1 MCGLILFPSAV
12 FLFWGGFA
20 LCSQLNALNIWMWL
34 RLRQNLI
41 WSLCRIF
48 MFSDSFHLLNL
59 SSQERK
65 RKRQTNVYG
74 TCKNERKSA
83 ILWSCLHCLIMIHFW
98 THFFLTSQW
107 TRGNLRARSSISGWN
122 ESVLNQRQ
130 TPTHDQI
137 QPHKLNGNDPRR
149 RTETREARRCSFDA
163 AFSALCHHWEDVD
176 LLSILGWH
184 GGALFPKA
192 VIDLVISFY
201 GWPTAVTFA
210 EPVTRR
216 CHC

>member
-98 THFFLTSQW
+98 THFFFDITMDSRESQ
-107 TRGNLRARSSISGWN
+107 GEKLNLRLEWISAQSEANSHSGPDSASQTEWKWSEAENRNPGSPQMQLWCGVFCSLSSLRGCGSSDYFRMTWRSTFPQSGNWF
-122 ESVLNQRQ
+122 
-130 TPTHDQI
+130 
-137 QPHKLNGNDPRR
+137 G
-149 RTETREARRCSFDA
+149 
-163 AFSALCHHWEDVD
+163 
-176 LLSILGWH
+176 
-184 GGALFPKA
+184 
-192 VIDLVISFY
+192 Y
-201 GWPTAVTFA
+201 
-210 EPVTRR
+210 
-216 CHC
+216 